1 MPTGLLSTYL
11 FIENDRTEEPGIV
24 HARLSTC
31 ADSQPRTYTSTQAA
45 RHNPDPHQDVLQLS
59 CLGQK
64 ANTGI
69 QRSLPSLKS
78 KPTFTV
84 YR

>member
-31 ADSQPRTYTSTQAA
+31 ADSQPRTYTTQAA
-45 RHNPDPHQDVLQLS
+45 HHIDPDPHQDVLQLS

-64 ANTGI
+64 ANTFWDSAI
-69 QRSLPSLKS
+69 VAES
-78 KPTFTV
+78 KV
-84 YR
+84 